1 METILITGA
10 RAPIAMELAR
20 SFHSQ
25 GHTVMMADSLTLPVS
40 RWSNTVSN
48 YYQLPSPRFTPQKF
62 ADTLQKIITTHQV
75 THLIPTCEEAFY
87 ISSFKDHFPCKVWSS
102 AIELMNQLHNK
113 FLFTQI
119 AKEYLPIPKTEL
131 VNRFINWT
139 ESENYV
145 FKPVYSRFA
154 GQIIINKTILST
166 CFTPT
171 EQKNWIVQKRIQ
183 GKEICIYSIWN
194 NGLLKAYVAYHPLY
208 RVGKG
213 AGIFFEPVNHP
224 GAFEKVKL
232 FGKAINY
239 TGQLCFDVIIDQ
251 NDIPWFIECNPRGTS
266 GAHLLHTN
274 LASAFLCSDP
284 VIQQNTADYAV
295 KGAMAFLYPQKL
307 LTKRVRQAKDVIFR
321 KKDCLPF
328 LFQFVSILEITY
340 IMVTK
345 RMTWLQATTRDIEWN
360 GNEH

>member
-25 GHTVMMADSLTLPVS
+25 GHTVIMADSLILPVS

-48 YYQLPSPRFTPQKF
+48 YFKLPSPRFAPQEF
-62 ADTLQKIITTHQV
+62 ADTLQQIITTHQV

-87 ISSFKDHFPCKVWSS
+87 ISSFKDGFPCKVWTSG
-102 AIELMNQLHNK
+102 IELLNQLHNK
-113 FLFTQI
+113 FLFTQV
-119 AKEYLPIPKTEL
+119 AKEYFPIPETEL
-131 VNRFINWT
+131 VNKFTTWT

-154 GQIIINKTILST
+154 GQIISNKTLVNT
-166 CFTPT
+166 YFTNS
-171 EQKNWIVQKRIQ
+171 EQKNWIAQKRIQ
-183 GKEICIYSIWN
+183 GKEICIYSIWDE
-194 NGLLKAYVAYHPLY
+194 GKLKAYVAYHPLY

-224 GAFEKVKL
+224 DAHEKVKL
-232 FGKAINY
+232 FGEAISY

-266 GAHLLHTN
+266 GAHLVHTD
-274 LASAFLCSDP
+274 LANAFLYSGTE
-284 VIQQNTADYAV
+284 IQQNTAEYAV

-321 KKDCLPF
+321 KKDFLPF
-328 LFQFVSILEITY
+328 LLQFVSILEVTY
-340 IMVTK
+340 IMLIK